1 MQSIFKPSIMEYLS
15 KSIEDTPLVS
25 DFTCSQPRLKQP
37 LVGPESHEVHSDW
50 TLIFHYKTQPCLQ
63 TCCEQWSSCWGY
75 HSPVDRR
82 RVPSFADGKFNYE
95 GRKCGFESIS
105 QDSSYAYNSYEVA
118 FHPLN
123 YRTAICPG
131 LKVADI
137 CYLYGQYCRYAH
149 SHEEL
154 RTPSEIYFT
163 SEPTST
169 WSDLLQLS
177 ELRGNLEAKLKQVT
191 GLVERR
197 KAVLGCA
204 GCRGQRRFLYS
215 GCGHAV
221 CGKCSQGGGSCCK
234 ACGEEGELI
243 LLSC

>member
-1 MQSIFKPSIMEYLS
+1 MEYLS
-15 KSIEDTPLVS
+15 KSIEDTPLA
-25 DFTCSQPRLKQP
+25 TACSQP
-37 LVGPESHEVHSDW
+37 LVGPESYELHSDW
-50 TLIFHYKTQPCLQ
+50 TLMFHYKTQPCSQ
-63 TCCEQWSSCWGY
+63 TSCQQWSSCWGY
-75 HSPVDRR
+75 HSSVDRR
-82 RVPSFADGKFNYE
+82 RVPIFADGKFNYE
-95 GRKCGFESIS
+95 GLKCGFTES

-149 SHEEL
+149 SSEEL
-154 RTPSEIYFT
+154 RTPWEVYSK
-163 SEPTST
+163 PQST
-169 WSDLLQLS
+169 ATCSDLLQLS
-177 ELRGNLEAKLKQVT
+177 ELRGTLEAKLKQVT

-221 CGKCSQGGGSCCK
+221 CGKCSQGGNCCK